1 MFPKNKILIVGVN
14 SFLGLSL
21 VKLEKDTSVVVG
33 IYNTNSNNLSSDIKN
48 IHITEIDNLFD
59 DFDIVYFI
67 SSYIPFGN
75 EINHF
80 ELFNVNVDLLSKF
93 LYKFKSARFIL
104 TSSISVYGNNTL
116 NINENS
122 FSSNVSA
129 YGLSKLWAEQIIS
142 KHHSFAIMRISS
154 MYGVGMKKVTFLPL
168 IIHNAIFSNEIT
180 LLGDGSRL
188 QNYIHVDD
196 VAVSL
201 VAAAKTRVNGI
212 FLSVSD
218 CSNTNIEIAQVIK
231 KYLPSIIIKFSDIDE
246 SLSSTFDA
254 FCTYNTLNWKNRMN
268 LNSGIEQVIEWLKKE
283 Y

>member
-1 MFPKNKILIVGVN
+1 M
-14 SFLGLSL
+14 
-21 VKLEKDTSVVVG
+21 
-33 IYNTNSNNLSSDIKN
+33 
-48 IHITEIDNLFD
+48 
-59 DFDIVYFI
+59 
-67 SSYIPFGN
+67 
-75 EINHF
+75 
-80 ELFNVNVDLLSKF
+80 
-93 LYKFKSARFIL
+93 
-104 TSSISVYGNNTL
+104 
-116 NINENS
+116 
-122 FSSNVSA
+122 
-129 YGLSKLWAEQIIS
+129 
-142 KHHSFAIMRISS
+142 
-154 MYGVGMKKVTFLPL
+154 